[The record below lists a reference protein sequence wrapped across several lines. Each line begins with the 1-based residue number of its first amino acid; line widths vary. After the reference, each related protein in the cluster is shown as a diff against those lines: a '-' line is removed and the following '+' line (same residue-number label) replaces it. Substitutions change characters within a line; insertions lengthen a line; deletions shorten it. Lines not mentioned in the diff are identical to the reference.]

1 MLEYHPLAGD
11 LRSDAHLPR
20 PEGRGVPRGR
30 GRRGWGP
37 HGARRERRLER
48 DIRRRPGRLVVAG
61 FAGAVAVG
69 TLLLL
74 VPAAGA
80 ARPASVLE
88 ALFTATSAVCVTGL
102 VVVDTGTHWSG
113 FGQAVILGLI
123 QFGGFGIMTVASL
136 LGLVIARRLN
146 LQSRLVAATATRS
159 VGLGDVR
166 EVLLNVLRVTVV
178 VEVATAVVLTVRF
191 ATTYDEP
198 LPRALWSGVFHSV
211 SAFNNAGFGLHPD
224 SLVRYATD
232 PWVNLPIVA
241 AVVLGGIGFPVLF
254 ELRRHRRWAR
264 WSLHTRITLL
274 MSAVLLVV
282 GPLLVLA
289 GEWSNPRT
297 LGALDTPGRLLAG
310 FVQGVMPRTAGFNS
324 VDTGDLTSGT
334 WLATDVLMF
343 IGGGSAGTAGGI
355 KVTTFAVLLVVIW
368 SELRGDPDAT
378 FFDRRIPTPV
388 QRQALSVA
396 LLSVAAVVVPTLVIT
411 MTSHLPE
418 DEVLF
423 EVVSAFATV
432 GLSTGITAD
441 LHAGHQLLLVLLMF
455 AGRLGPVALGT
466 AMALRDRQRLYRR
479 PEGAPIVG

>member
-1 MLEYHPLAGD
+1 MLEYHPVTGD
-11 LRSDAHLPR
+11 VRRDAPGASAPAVGPSTWPRRTGTGRSA
-20 PEGRGVPRGR
+20 
-30 GRRGWGP
+30 
-37 HGARRERRLER
+37 ARERPVQR
-48 DIRRRPGRLVVAG
+48 DIRRRPGRLVVTG
-61 FAGAVAVG
+61 FAGAVVVG

-74 VPAAGA
+74 LPVSSAG
-80 ARPASVLE
+80 RPATVIE

-102 VVVDTGTHWSG
+102 VVVDTGSHWSG

-123 QFGGFGIMTVASL
+123 QVGGFGIMTVASL
-136 LGLVIARRLN
+136 LGLVIARRLG
-146 LQSRLVAATATRS
+146 LQSRLVAAAATRS

-166 EVLLNVLRVTVV
+166 AVLLNVLRITVLI
-178 VEVATAVVLTVRF
+178 ETTTAVVLTVRF

-198 LPRALWSGVFHSV
+198 LPRAVWLGLFHSI
-211 SAFNNAGFGLHPD
+211 SAFNNAGFGLWPD
-224 SLVRYATD
+224 NLTRYATD
-232 PWVNLPIVA
+232 PWVNLPVIA
-241 AVVLGGIGFPVLF
+241 AVLIGGIGFPVLF
-254 ELRRHRRWAR
+254 ELRRHRRWSR

-274 MSAVLLVV
+274 MSAVLVVV

-297 LGALDTPGRLLAG
+297 LGALDGPGRILAA
-310 FVQGVMPRTAGFNS
+310 FFQGIMPRTAGFNTI
-324 VDTGDLTSGT
+324 DTGEMTSGT

-343 IGGGSAGTAGGI
+343 IGGGSGGTAGGI
-355 KVTTFAVLLVVIW
+355 KMTTFAVLLVVIW
-368 SELRGDPDAT
+368 SELRGDPDVT

-396 LLSVAAVVVPTLVIT
+396 LLSVAAVIVPTLVIT
-411 MTSHLPE
+411 MTSQLPE

-441 LHAGHQLLLVLLMF
+441 LHPAHQLLLIVLMF

-466 AMALRDRQRLYRR
+466 AMALRERQRLYRR